1 MESKVFREQTAIME
15 KQARLCVFCISA
27 RRVTLLQLV
36 ALRREDA
43 KSKKNI
49 RDLEGKL
56 HGVKEALSRKAEAAS
71 HSSSSSSSMSS
82 ASTAPAFVS
91 PRRAGRGGGAA
102 ATGESPLREGGST
115 VMDST
120 MDTIAR
126 CIQQRDARKVLDESK
141 RFQKQLE
148 VELLDLMQQKAS
160 KQNVADDH
168 VEYLQAEL
176 DFRASEIKRAQQQLD
191 DGDPVEEF
199 VARINRLTI
208 QDLRKLARG
217 FFDSTLGLQ
226 ASGKRFEEMQKQQE
240 LLLAEARREVD
251 QEKQSRVLFE
261 READAR
267 LTKAQRE
274 YEQKVLFLFSQMP
287 KDSTAVLPEPSPAEG
302 SADGDSRHQQAL
314 ADTHRLLELKR
325 EQVCILNAENDK
337 QRELVA
343 DLEKRLEAERSS
355 HSQSRAAAEERE
367 AELMKKLTESRLSR
381 AHVDSG
387 KVHGGKGADTSDGSS
402 GPRDLYSSL
411 SLSSKFD
418 GHSSRTSHSV
428 SASASPKLSVIKS
441 LPMHS
446 SSSSSTPSRSST
458 FSASI
463 ASPPPRLSSEST
475 VFPVQ
480 ARQRLPI
487 LSLALYLTFI
497 LQDLSGNIVIPTSG
511 AASASAVLRAPSTAS
526 DQQLFQRHIA
536 LTSGGAVAAVSDVSP
551 SFTATQHGQQQQQQ
565 DAPPSP
571 SRSTAAP
578 ADGDSDMTTLIVDI
592 QVRSTSCYVPHA
604 VARSHLSRSPSVC
617 GAS

>member
-1 MESKVFREQTAIME
+1 ME
-15 KQARLCVFCISA
+15 KQVQYMCCCALLLCLFWLACDS
-27 RRVTLLQLV
+27 LSQLV

-71 HSSSSSSSMSS
+71 HSSSSSSLSS
-82 ASTAPAFVS
+82 ASGAPAFVS
-91 PRRAGRGGGAA
+91 PRRAGRGGVGASA
-102 ATGESPLREGGST
+102 AGESPLREGGAA

-120 MDTIAR
+120 MESIAR
-126 CIQQRDARKVLDESK
+126 CLQQRDARKVLEESK

-148 VELLDLMQQKAS
+148 AELLDLMQQKAS

-191 DGDPVEEF
+191 DGDPVEDF
-199 VARINRLTI
+199 VARTNRMTI

-217 FFDSTLGLQ
+217 FFDSALGLH
-226 ASGKRFEEMQKQQE
+226 ASGRRFEEMQKQQE
-240 LLLAEARREVD
+240 LLLAEARREFD
-251 QEKQSRVLFE
+251 QEKQSRLLFE

-287 KDSTAVLPEPSPAEG
+287 QDANVAPADPAPAES
-302 SADGDSRHQQAL
+302 SAESDAHHQQVL

-343 DLEKRLEAERSS
+343 DLEKRLEAERLS

-367 AELMKKLTESRLSR
+367 AELMKKLSDSRSSR

-387 KVHGGKGADTSDGSS
+387 RLLGAKAGDTSDSSS
-402 GPRDLYSSL
+402 GTRDLYSSL

-418 GHSSRTSHSV
+418 GHSSRSAHTGP
-428 SASASPKLSVIKS
+428 ASASPKLSTIKS

-446 SSSSSTPSRSST
+446 SATASTPASSSTFATSIAAPPSR
-458 FSASI
+458 
-463 ASPPPRLSSEST
+463 PPSE
-475 VFPVQ
+475 VAALPVQ
-480 ARQRLPI
+480 VTPHPAIYRIHAHQH
-487 LSLALYLTFI
+487 LTVL
-497 LQDLSGNIVIPTSG
+497 LQDLSGNILIPPSS
-511 AASASAVLRAPSTAS
+511 AAPPVSRVAVAAS

-536 LTSGGAVAAVSDVSP
+536 LTSGGAVAGVSDIASTPTVP
-551 SFTATQHGQQQQQQ
+551 QHGQQQTLQLQQPQ
-565 DAPPSP
+565 FDIPASP
-571 SRSTAAP
+571 SRTSA
-578 ADGDSDMTTLIVDI
+578 ADGDTDMTTLIIDI
-592 QVRSTSCYVPHA
+592 QVRFIAANSA
-604 VARSHLSRSPSVC
+604 VFSIYANCALCRLI
-617 GAS
+617 

>member
-1 MESKVFREQTAIME
+1 
-15 KQARLCVFCISA
+15 
-27 RRVTLLQLV
+27 LLQLV

-56 HGVKEALSRKAEAAS
+56 HGVKEALSRKADAAS
-71 HSSSSSSSMSS
+71 HSSSSSSVSS

-91 PRRAGRGGGAA
+91 PRRAARGGAA
-102 ATGESPLREGGST
+102 AAAGESPLREGAGPA
-115 VMDST
+115 MDST
-120 MDTIAR
+120 MDAIAR
-126 CIQQRDARKVLDESK
+126 CLQQRDARKVLDESK

-148 VELLDLMQQKAS
+148 VELLELMQQKAS

-191 DGDPVEEF
+191 DGDPIEDF
-199 VARINRLTI
+199 VTRINRLSI

-226 ASGKRFEEMQKQQE
+226 ASSKRFEEMQKQQE
-240 LLLAEARREVD
+240 LLLAEGRRELD
-251 QEKQSRVLFE
+251 QEKQSRLLFE

-287 KDSTAVLPEPSPAEG
+287 REASAVSAEPSLSEG
-302 SADGDSRHQQAL
+302 SADIDARHQQVL

-367 AELMKKLTESRLSR
+367 AELMKKVAESRSSR

-387 KVHGGKGADTSDGSS
+387 RGLVGKGGDTSDSSS
-402 GPRDLYSSL
+402 GTRDLYTSL

-418 GHSSRTSHSV
+418 GNSSRTSHSV
-428 SASASPKLSVIKS
+428 LASASPKLSSIKS

-446 SSSSSTPSRSST
+446 NASSSASAPAPTST
-458 FSASI
+458 FSTSI
-463 ASPPPRLSSEST
+463 ASLPSRPLSQSA

-480 ARQRLPI
+480 V
-487 LSLALYLTFI
+487 
-497 LQDLSGNIVIPTSG
+497 G
-511 AASASAVLRAPSTAS
+511 
-526 DQQLFQRHIA
+526 QLE
-536 LTSGGAVAAVSDVSP
+536 TVSP
-551 SFTATQHGQQQQQQ
+551 HF
-565 DAPPSP
+565 D
-571 SRSTAAP
+571 
-578 ADGDSDMTTLIVDI
+578 
-592 QVRSTSCYVPHA
+592 C
-604 VARSHLSRSPSVC
+604 
-617 GAS
+617 